1 MHNLERAAMPELTS
15 GPTSAFSAPAL
26 GVAMPHGPSEDIAF
40 LAAAL
45 EAHHVPLLLADRLLA
60 SAPELLSRDA
70 VVDRLAAALSNEIA
84 FTPPSEVLHAWRLLL
99 IGPPGAGK
107 TTIAA
112 KIAARLGAADTLL
125 INADPDRAVAQLEEY
140 ADVLG
145 VPLAIAGDTGALR
158 AIVADARN
166 RRIVIDTKGVAPNDA
181 AGCAALA
188 ELIAATAATPLLVMS
203 ADSAAEE
210 AAAMARCFAALGARA
225 LLPTR
230 LDLVRRLG
238 GVLAAADAGRLAL
251 CAAGITPQFAY
262 GLRPLTPLLLAR
274 CLLSGTPAERPP
286 RVLVT
291 SSN

>member
-1 MHNLERAAMPELTS
+1 
-15 GPTSAFSAPAL
+15 
-26 GVAMPHGPSEDIAF
+26 MPHGPSEDIAF

-60 SAPELLSRDA
+60 SAAELPSRDA

-84 FTPPSEVLHAWRLLL
+84 FTPLGDVLHARRLLL
-99 IGPPGAGK
+99 TGPPGAGK
-107 TTIAA
+107 TTFAA
-112 KIAARLGAADTLL
+112 KIAARLGAADMLL
-125 INADPDRAVAQLEEY
+125 INADPDRAGSVAQLEEY

-145 VPLAIAGDTGALR
+145 VPLAIAGDTGVLR
-158 AIVADARN
+158 AIVADAGN

-188 ELIAATAATPLLVMS
+188 ELIAATVATPLLVMP

-210 AAAMARCFAALGARA
+210 AAAMARCFAALGART

-238 GVLAAADAGRLAL
+238 GVLAAAEAGRLAL

-274 CLLSGTPAERPP
+274 CLLSGTPAETPP